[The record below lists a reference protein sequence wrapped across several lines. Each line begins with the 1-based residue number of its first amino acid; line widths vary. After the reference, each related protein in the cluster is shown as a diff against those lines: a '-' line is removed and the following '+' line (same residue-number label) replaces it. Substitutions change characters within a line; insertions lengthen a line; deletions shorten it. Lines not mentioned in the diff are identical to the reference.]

1 MIERVFAALGLLVCV
16 ALALQMLVPVRR
28 QARLI
33 AWARDPFGL
42 RARRKARAAADDA
55 IRRAQRHKRWK
66 GNVYQLGSR
75 GSAQEGRD
83 HDGDEPPRTL
93 H

>member
-1 MIERVFAALGLLVCV
+1 MVQVLAVVGLLICMV
-16 ALALQMLVPVRR
+16 LALQMVVPLRW

-42 RARRKARAAADDA
+42 KARRHARAAADDA

-66 GNVYQLGSR
+66 GNVYQLGN
-75 GSAQEGRD
+75 RD
-83 HDGDEPPRTL
+83 SDDGDEPPPPTL

>member
-1 MIERVFAALGLLVCV
+1 MLERVLAAVGLVICI
-16 ALALQMLVPVRR
+16 ALALQMMLPLRW

-42 RARRKARAAADDA
+42 KARRHARAAAEDA
-55 IRRAQRHKRWK
+55 IRRAQRNKRWK
-66 GNVYQLGSR
+66 GNVYQLGQSD
-75 GSAQEGRD
+75 GSD
-83 HDGDEPPRTL
+83 HDDDEPPRTL